1 MILRLWASASSS
13 QAAAASAVPISSKAC
28 MTASFAPPWSAP
40 LSAPIAPTTAEYRSE
55 SVLVITRAVNVD
67 ALNECSA

>member
-1 MILRLWASASSS
+1 MILRFSASAASS

-28 MTASFAPPWSAP
+28 MTASFAPPWSEP
-40 LSAPIAPTTAEYRSE
+40 LSAPIAPTTAEYRSL
-55 SVLVITRAVNVD
+55 SVDVMTLAVNVD